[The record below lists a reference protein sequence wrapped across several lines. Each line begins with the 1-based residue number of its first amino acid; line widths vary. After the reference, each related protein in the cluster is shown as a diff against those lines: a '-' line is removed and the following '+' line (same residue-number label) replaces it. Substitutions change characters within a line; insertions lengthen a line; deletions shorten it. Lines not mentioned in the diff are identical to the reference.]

1 MEALAPNRAA
11 TSSPAPRDP
20 SPCLSALALLR
31 PALFLQSFASDRDSP
46 GPAFRQRGTPPPAR
60 ARRVRASPGR
70 AACPPRV
77 ALVRP
82 ASHAALRRARRTFL
96 APRVRRPP
104 SVLFLTNGQHGASP
118 TATERE
124 RGREREG
131 RRSICGTAKRHRR
144 VREKENGRRGEA
156 RRGGWVASRG
166 NLAAADHER
175 GIMAGIIAK
184 GRIHELALVLYQ

>member
-1 MEALAPNRAA
+1 LLLTHPALRSRTAQTPPLQCNGGTGTKPGGHLFSRS
-11 TSSPAPRDP
+11 TRSVTLPFCS
-20 SPCLSALALLR
+20 R
-31 PALFLQSFASDRDSP
+31 PAAACAVPSILRKRS
-46 GPAFRQRGTPPPAR
+46 RQPRAGVPSARHAPAR
-60 ARRVRASPGR
+60 TGASRTGVTGR

-124 RGREREG
+124 RQRARGKEEHLRHGEKASSGEGKGERKE
-131 RRSICGTAKRHRR
+131 RRSTT
-144 VREKENGRRGEA
+144 
-156 RRGGWVASRG
+156 GWV
-166 NLAAADHER
+166 
-175 GIMAGIIAK
+175 
-184 GRIHELALVLYQ
+184 GRVARESCGGRS